1 MTAPLQ
7 TADLSSGRR
16 ARYRRSGSGE
26 PLLFLHSVLPPEDQ
40 DPFREALSAR
50 FDVIAPVAP
59 GYEDPEELASLDDV
73 RDLALHYDDLLRSL
87 EVDRIAVVGH
97 SYGGMLAAE
106 LAAHFPRQV
115 SRLVLIAPFG
125 LWLDEHPT
133 LDLSAIPARQLAQHL
148 TGERW
153 ADGAGGA
160 EARVERSVVLMQG
173 LAAAVKFMWPIP
185 DMGLGRR
192 LHRIGCDTL
201 LLWGDADDINPPE
214 YAEAFAEA
222 IRGSRVELMPGS
234 HQLPYERPGEVANK
248 VQAFVRQVRP
258 NPAFPPEV
266 ERG

>member
-1 MTAPLQ
+1 MIGQSGTE
-7 TADLSSGRR
+7 TVVLSSGAL

-26 PLLFLHSVLPPEDQ
+26 LLLFLHSVLPPGDG
-40 DPFREALSAR
+40 DPFREALAAE

-73 RDLALHYDDLLRSL
+73 RDVALHYDDLLRCL

-133 LDLSAIPARQLAQHL
+133 QDLSAIPAQELAQRL
-148 TGERW
+148 TGGELW
-153 ADGAGGA
+153 AGGAPDA
-160 EARVERSVVLMQG
+160 EARVDRSVALMQG

-185 DMGLGRR
+185 DQGLGKR
-192 LHRIGCDTL
+192 LHRIGCETL
-201 LLWGDADDINPPE
+201 LLWGDADDINPPA
-214 YAEAFAEA
+214 YADAFAGG
-222 IRGSRVELMPGS
+222 IRRSRVERMPGT
-234 HQLPYERPGEVANK
+234 HQLPYERPGEVANV
-248 VQAFVRQVRP
+248 VQAFVR
-258 NPAFPPEV
+258 
-266 ERG
+266 GG